1 MRRTGQW
8 TVALAAIAILMTV
21 AASCSS
27 DDEGG
32 DGGASGG
39 DGGSSGDLTVTMKDI
54 AFDPTTLTVTAGQDT
69 TIQLVNEDGVEHSF
83 TLDDDSASQDVEGGE
98 DGSITINVSETI
110 GWHCE
115 YHPDTMK
122 GTVEVA

>member
-1 MRRTGQW
+1 MRKAARW
-8 TVALAAIAILMTV
+8 TVALAAIAILTTI

-27 DDEGG
+27 DDGG
-32 DGGASGG
+32 GSGG
-39 DGGSSGDLTVTMKDI
+39 STGTGSSGLTVTMKDL
-54 AFDPTTLTVTAGQDT
+54 AFQPTTLAVTAGQDT

-98 DGSITINVSETI
+98 NGSVTINVSGTI

-122 GTVEVA
+122 GTVEVG

>member
-1 MRRTGQW
+1 MRKTARW
-8 TVALAAIAILMTV
+8 TVTFAAIAILTTV
-21 AASCSS
+21 AAACSS
-27 DDEGG
+27 DDGG
-32 DGGASGG
+32 DTGGGTATGSGG
-39 DGGSSGDLTVTMKDI
+39 PTVTMKDI

-98 DGSITINVSETI
+98 SSSVTINVSETI

-122 GTVEVA
+122 GTIEVG

>member
-1 MRRTGQW
+1 MRTKARW
-8 TVALAAIAILMTV
+8 IIVAAAAAALMTLAV
-21 AASCSS
+21 SCSS
-27 DDEGG
+27 DDGGGG
-32 DGGASGG
+32 DATGGGG
-39 DGGSSGDLTVTMKDI
+39 GPTVTMKDL

-69 TIQLVNEDGVEHSF
+69 TISLVNEDGVEHSF

-98 DGSITINVSETI
+98 SASVTINVSETI

-122 GTVEVA
+122 GTVEVG